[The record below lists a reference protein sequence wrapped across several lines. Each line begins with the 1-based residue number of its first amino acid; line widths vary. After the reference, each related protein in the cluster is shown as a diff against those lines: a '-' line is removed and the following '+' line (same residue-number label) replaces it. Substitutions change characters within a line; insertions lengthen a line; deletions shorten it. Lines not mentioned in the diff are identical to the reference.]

1 VLIPRL
7 FGAGVVVAAWSP
19 NGITPGPFIVAC
31 FQKTVHRSVTT
42 IPEIRYTDGMPTR
55 IQKPRLAFLNRPCAR
70 GGIVREDSRRR
81 CGGIAGNCRPKCNR
95 ERRRC
100 HRLGSI
106 SKDPIGFAAGDVNQY
121 RYVGNG
127 PTNATDPSGLEEKQ
141 KTPPDWRYYGQYLD
155 WQKEEM
161 AYYFANVGA
170 VSRKT
175 GRSIDEVFLERWRSV
190 ASEFQSRDMY
200 ARQYFDKKLADS
212 PAMDNG
218 PCYASVEEY
227 DRQQVAQSLANAHPV
242 ERWLAYFFLPA
253 EVNPHPVNLDSSMIL
268 LGGLTPNAMPKPLRP
283 EKVNVSRPPAPAE
296 RPQKI
301 AITRRGI
308 DRVEEHLKRF
318 GPDAP
323 NQAMIGRLRAGKTS
337 SHDINFY
344 VHELKESALM
354 ARGVQSRP
362 AHRETLEW
370 QGILYRPGY
379 ENQLYHPSVICR
391 FRENFN
397 EAAWPK

>member
-1 VLIPRL
+1 MPIRAPNSRHPSENRL
-7 FGAGVVVAAWSP
+7 
-19 NGITPGPFIVAC
+19 
-31 FQKTVHRSVTT
+31 
-42 IPEIRYTDGMPTR
+42 Y
-55 IQKPRLAFLNRPCAR
+55 AR
-70 GGIVREDSRRR
+70 GGIVREDSRRQ

-95 ERRRC
+95 KRRTC

-106 SKDPIGFAAGDVNQY
+106 SQDPIGFAAGDVNQY

-127 PTNATDPSGLEEKQ
+127 PTNGTDPSGLEEKQ
-141 KTPPDWRYYGQYLD
+141 KTPP
-155 WQKEEM
+155 
-161 AYYFANVGA
+161 A
-170 VSRKT
+170 
-175 GRSIDEVFLERWRSV
+175 
-190 ASEFQSRDMY
+190 
-200 ARQYFDKKLADS
+200 
-212 PAMDNG
+212 
-218 PCYASVEEY
+218 
-227 DRQQVAQSLANAHPV
+227 
-242 ERWLAYFFLPA
+242 
-253 EVNPHPVNLDSSMIL
+253 
-268 LGGLTPNAMPKPLRP
+268 
-283 EKVNVSRPPAPAE
+283 
-296 RPQKI
+296 
-301 AITRRGI
+301 
-308 DRVEEHLKRF
+308 
-318 GPDAP
+318 DAP